1 MRAHG
6 EEGWLTRLFGVT
18 SSANLDAAQRE
29 RLSDWQQRPDVD
41 LDTPHA
47 ACRYVV
53 VDVETSGLDMKRD
66 RLIAIGAVAVVEA
79 CIDPSDSFAAVLRQD
94 VVSSRENIL
103 IHGIGAQA
111 QSEGS
116 EPADALLD
124 FLDYI
129 GKSPL
134 VAYHAFFDQA
144 MIAKALRMYVGASIR
159 QPWIDLAWILPA
171 LFAEHH
177 GRGHL
182 EYHAPAALD
191 DWLRLFAIE
200 NVMRHNA
207 VADAYATAQLL
218 QMAIAAGQ
226 RGSAPTPGALC
237 RIEKARRWMQQSR

>member
-6 EEGWLTRLFGVT
+6 EEGWLTRLFGA
-18 SSANLDAAQRE
+18 SPAPRLDVAQRE
-29 RLSDWQQRPDVD
+29 RLFDWQRCPDVD
-41 LDTPHA
+41 LESPHA
-47 ACRYVV
+47 DCRYVV

-66 RLIAIGAVAVVEA
+66 RLIAIGAVAVVGA
-79 CIDPSDSFAAVLRQD
+79 RIDPSDSFAAVLRQD

-111 QSEGS
+111 QSEGR
-116 EPADALLD
+116 EPAEALLD

-144 MIAKALRMYVGASIR
+144 MIAKALRATVGAQIR

-171 LFAEHH
+171 LFPEH
-177 GRGHL
+177 GQRGHL
-182 EYHAPAALD
+182 EYQAPAALD

-207 VADAYATAQLL
+207 VSDAYATAQLL
-218 QMAIAAGQ
+218 QMAIGAGQ
-226 RGSAPTPGALC
+226 RASAPSPAALC

>member
-1 MRAHG
+1 MRANS
-6 EEGWLTRLFGVT
+6 WLSQLFGAPPAPT
-18 SSANLDAAQRE
+18 LDAAQCE
-29 RLSDWQQRPDVD
+29 RLADWRRRPAVKLDAPHSD
-41 LDTPHA
+41 A
-47 ACRYVV
+47 RYVV

-66 RLIAIGAVAVVEA
+66 RLIAIGAVAVVDA
-79 CIDPSDSFAAVLRQD
+79 RIDPGDSFAAVLRQD
-94 VVSSRENIL
+94 VVSSKENIL

-111 QSEGS
+111 QSEGRD
-116 EPADALLD
+116 PADALLG

-144 MIAKALRMYVGASIR
+144 MIAKALRATLGAQIR
-159 QPWIDLAWILPA
+159 QPWIDLAWVLPA
-171 LFAEHH
+171 LFAEH
-177 GRGHL
+177 GNRGHL

-200 NVMRHNA
+200 NIMRHNA

-226 RGSAPTPGALC
+226 SASAPSPAAFC